1 MTTVVDLTLQERQS
15 ALTAVLESKEFVR
28 SPALAKLLRYL
39 CEQTFQGKIH
49 EIKELTI
56 ATDVYGKDLH
66 FGEKRDSLVRVE
78 VSRLRR
84 RLQRYYDTD
93 GAGSRI
99 RILIKSGTYRPEF
112 ERIDTLPVES
122 TGITECSAEPAAR
135 PVELRR
141 WGLYAGS
148 ALVMAVAIWS
158 ARSAMTGSAHSGH
171 PAGTSPELIAANGP
185 KVPPTPAPVRIL
197 AGSTAPRTVDRF
209 GVEWLGDRYFT
220 GGQNTP
226 HFGGQE
232 RNQLRPIIRRA
243 PDQTPFRS
251 FRYGNFTYRIPLAP
265 AKYEL
270 RLYFAEVVLRQT
282 DSGDGVENLRV
293 FDVHLNGKPLLPY
306 FDIAAGAG
314 GVDNADIRIFE
325 NVSPAADGFVTLD
338 FRSIREAASV
348 HAIELIPNPTGQ
360 ALPIR
365 VVTRNGNYTDSEGN
379 LWSIDKYFAG
389 GRQTSDGVAVAG
401 TKDPEL
407 FAWQRYGHFSY
418 HFPVPAGKY
427 RIRLLFA
434 ETFFGPGNRG
444 KGGVGSRIFNVYCG
458 GSALIRQLDI
468 FKEAGEGRALE
479 KVFHNISPS
488 PQGRIDLT
496 FEPVVQYPMV
506 QAIEILPEGPVK
518 SL

>member
-1 MTTVVDLTLQERQS
+1 MGTWAARSVITGRPTGSRTPE
-15 ALTAVLESKEFVR
+15 R
-28 SPALAKLLRYL
+28 SPA
-39 CEQTFQGKIH
+39 
-49 EIKELTI
+49 
-56 ATDVYGKDLH
+56 V
-66 FGEKRDSLVRVE
+66 
-78 VSRLRR
+78 
-84 RLQRYYDTD
+84 
-93 GAGSRI
+93 
-99 RILIKSGTYRPEF
+99 
-112 ERIDTLPVES
+112 
-122 TGITECSAEPAAR
+122 
-135 PVELRR
+135 
-141 WGLYAGS
+141 
-148 ALVMAVAIWS
+148 AVA
-158 ARSAMTGSAHSGH
+158 
-171 PAGTSPELIAANGP
+171 
-185 KVPPTPAPVRIL
+185 TPLKASLTPQPVRIL
-197 AGSTAPRTVDRF
+197 AGSTTERSIDRF
-209 GVEWLGDRYFT
+209 GVEWLGDRNFT

-251 FRYGNFTYRIPLAP
+251 FRYGSFSYRIPLAP
-265 AKYEL
+265 GKYEL

-293 FDVHLNGKPLLPY
+293 FDVILNGKPLLPY
-306 FDIAAGAG
+306 FDIAADAG
-314 GVDNADIRIFE
+314 GVDTADIRIFE
-325 NVSPAADGFVTLD
+325 NVSPAPDGFVTLD
-338 FRSIREAASV
+338 FRSIREAAIL

-389 GRQTSDGVAVAG
+389 GRQTSDGVGVAG

-427 RIRLLFA
+427 RVRLLFA

-444 KGGVGSRIFNVYCG
+444 KGGIGSRIFNVYCG
-458 GSALIRQLDI
+458 GAALVRQLDI
-468 FKEAGEGRALE
+468 FKEAGEARALE

-506 QAIEILPEGPVK
+506 QAIEIVAEGSVK